1 MLKIS
6 GFWRNR
12 DEEFAAIDLGSNSFH
27 MIIAKVSNG
36 QLTIIDRLK
45 ESVLLGYGLDEDNAL
60 DDISQQR
67 ALDCLGRFQQ
77 RIAHLPSARVRAVGT
92 RTLRLAVNAA
102 PFLVRAEQTL
112 GVGIHIVSGAEEAR
126 LVYQGVAF
134 GIEDDHLTR
143 LVIDIG
149 GGSTELI
156 VGQDFMPSTLE
167 SLGMGCVSITK
178 RFFAHGE
185 INKAAIKAAEI
196 YCLQKIEPFEN
207 MFRQQTWQ
215 RAIGCSG
222 TIKTIASILDQKS
235 GHPAITP
242 DGLKWLIKHCL
253 EAKTIEALNLP
264 GLSNDRK
271 PVFMGG
277 LIGLRACMQALK
289 LNTLEASPWAL
300 REGVLFDLL
309 GYDSISDMRERSVTE
324 LAKRFHTDAIHAQRT
339 QRIALQLFKQ
349 VQAKMAL
356 DDRWLD
362 YLSWACLLQE
372 VGLDINHDQFHVHGG
387 YIIEHSHLAGFSYD
401 EQNRLA
407 YLVRNQRKKPD
418 WSVLDKLPKED
429 VAPFVVVL
437 QIFRLA
443 CILTR
448 ARNEFQDIGW
458 SISVEHGA
466 LVFNA
471 PPAWW
476 EAQPL
481 AAAGLAAEANL
492 MKKGPGALTLTH
504 PIGLSD

>member
-6 GFWRNR
+6 AFWRNS

-45 ESVLLGYGLDEDNAL
+45 ESVLLGYGLDNDNAL

-77 RIAHLPSARVRAVGT
+77 RIAHLPAARVRAVGT
-92 RTLRLAVNAA
+92 RTLRLAVNAE

-112 GVGIHIVSGAEEAR
+112 GVDIHIVSGAEEAR

-156 VGQDFMPSTLE
+156 VGQDFIPSTLE

-178 RFFAHGE
+178 RFFAQGE

-196 YCLQKIEPFEN
+196 YCLQKIEPFQSI
-207 MFRQQTWQ
+207 FRQQSWQ

-222 TIKTIASILDQKS
+222 TIKTIASILDQRN

-242 DGLKWLIKHCL
+242 DGLKLLIKHCL
-253 EAKTIEALNLP
+253 EAKSIDAVNLP

-271 PVFMGG
+271 PIFIGG
-277 LIGLRACMQALK
+277 LIVLRACMQALK
-289 LNTLEASPWAL
+289 LKTLEASPWAL

-324 LAKRFHTDAIHAQRT
+324 LGKRFHTDAVHAQRT
-339 QRIALQLFKQ
+339 QKVALELFKQ
-349 VQAKMAL
+349 VQTKMTV
-356 DDRWLD
+356 DNRWLG
-362 YLSWACLLQE
+362 YMSWACLLQE
-372 VGLDINHDQFHVHGG
+372 VGLDINHDHFHVHGG
-387 YIIEHSHLAGFSYD
+387 YIIEHSHLAGFGYD

-418 WSVLDKLPKED
+418 WTVLDKLPKED
-429 VAPFVVVL
+429 VAAFVVVL
-437 QIFRLA
+437 QLFRLA

-448 ARNEFQDIGW
+448 ARNELQDSGW
-458 SISVEHGA
+458 SVSVEDST
-466 LVFNA
+466 LMFSA

-476 EAQPL
+476 AAQPL

-492 MKKGPGALTLTH
+492 MKKGPGSLILNYPAD
-504 PIGLSD
+504 LSD

>member
-45 ESVLLGYGLDEDNAL
+45 ESVLLGYGLDDGNCL

-67 ALDCLGRFQQ
+67 ALDCLERFQQ
-77 RIAHLPSARVRAVGT
+77 RIAHLPSARVRAIGT

-102 PFLVRAEQTL
+102 PFLIKAEQTL
-112 GVGIHIVSGAEEAR
+112 GVDIHIVSGAEEAR

-167 SLGMGCVSITK
+167 SLGMGCVSVTK
-178 RFFAHGE
+178 RFFPKGE
-185 INKAAIKAAEI
+185 MNKAAIKAADI
-196 YCLQKIEPFEN
+196 YCLQKIEPFQS
-207 MFRQQTWQ
+207 MFRKQSWQ
-215 RAIGCSG
+215 RTIGCSG
-222 TIKTIASILDQKS
+222 TIKTIASILDQIT

-242 DGLKWLIKHCL
+242 DGLDLLIKHCL
-253 EAKTIEALNLP
+253 EARSIETLNLP
-264 GLSNDRK
+264 GLSNDRR
-271 PVFMGG
+271 PVFVGG
-277 LIGLRACMQALK
+277 LIVLRACMQALK
-289 LNTLEASPWAL
+289 LRTLEASPWAL

-324 LAKRFHTDAIHAQRT
+324 LGKRFHTDAFHAQRT
-339 QRIALQLFKQ
+339 QKVAQQLFKQ
-349 VQAKMAL
+349 VQKKIDL
-356 DDRWLD
+356 DDSWLS
-362 YLSWACLLQE
+362 YMSWACLLQE
-372 VGLDINHDQFHVHGG
+372 VGLDINHDQFHIHGG
-387 YIIEHSHLAGFSYD
+387 YIIEHSHLAGFGYD

-407 YLVRNQRKKPD
+407 YLVRNQRKKPN
-418 WSVLDKLPKED
+418 WTVLEKLPEED
-429 VAPFVVVL
+429 VAAFVVVL
-437 QIFRLA
+437 QLFRLA

-458 SISVEHGA
+458 SISVEERE

-471 PPAWW
+471 PQAWW

-481 AAAGLAAEANL
+481 ATAGLMAEAHF
-492 MKKGPGALTLTH
+492 MKKGPGALKLNQ
-504 PIGLSD
+504 PAAEED

>member
-12 DEEFAAIDLGSNSFH
+12 DEEFAAVDLGSNSFH

-45 ESVLLGYGLDEDNAL
+45 ESVLLGYGLDDGNSL

-67 ALDCLGRFQQ
+67 ALDCLERFQQ
-77 RIAHLPSARVRAVGT
+77 RIAHLPASRVRAVGT

-102 PFLVRAEQTL
+102 AFLIRAEQTL
-112 GVGIHIVSGAEEAR
+112 GVDIHIVSGAEEAR

-167 SLGMGCVSITK
+167 SLGMGCVSVSK
-178 RFFAHGE
+178 RFFPTGE
-185 INKAAIKAAEI
+185 INKAAIKAANI
-196 YCLQKIEPFEN
+196 YCLQKIEPFQSI
-207 MFRQQTWQ
+207 FRKQSWQ

-222 TIKTIASILDQKS
+222 TIKTIASILEQIS

-242 DGLKWLIKHCL
+242 DGLELLIKHCL
-253 EAKTIEALNLP
+253 DVKSIQALDLP
-264 GLSNDRK
+264 GLSNDRRA
-271 PVFMGG
+271 VFVGG
-277 LIGLRACMQALK
+277 LIVLRACMQALK
-289 LNTLEASPWAL
+289 LSTLEASPWAL

-324 LAKRFHTDAIHAQRT
+324 LGKRFHTDQVHAQRT
-339 QRIALQLFKQ
+339 QKVAQQLFKQ
-349 VQAKMAL
+349 VQKKIAL
-356 DDRWLD
+356 DNNWLS
-362 YLSWACLLQE
+362 YLNWACLLQE
-372 VGLDINHDQFHVHGG
+372 VGLDINHDQFHIHGG
-387 YIIEHSHLAGFSYD
+387 YIIEHSHLAGFGYD

-407 YLVRNQRKKPD
+407 YLVRNQRKKPI
-418 WSVLDKLPKED
+418 WSVLDKLLEAD
-429 VAPFVVVL
+429 VTAFVVVL
-437 QIFRLA
+437 QLFRLA

-448 ARNEFQDIGW
+448 ARNDIQDIGW
-458 SISVEHGA
+458 SVSVEERVI
-466 LVFNA
+466 VFNA
-471 PPAWW
+471 PQAWW
-476 EAQPL
+476 QAQPL
-481 AAAGLAAEANL
+481 ATAGLMAEANF
-492 MKKGPGALTLTH
+492 MKKGPGALRLNQ
-504 PIGLSD
+504 PAVLED

>member
-12 DEEFAAIDLGSNSFH
+12 DEELAAIDLGSNSFH

-45 ESVLLGYGLDEDNAL
+45 ESVLLGYGLNDDNAL
-60 DDISQQR
+60 DDRSQQR

-112 GVGIHIVSGAEEAR
+112 GVDIHIVSGAEEAR

-178 RFFAHGE
+178 GFFAQGE
-185 INKAAIKAAEI
+185 INKAAIEAAEI
-196 YCLQKIEPFEN
+196 YCLQKLEPFQHI
-207 MFRQQTWQ
+207 FRQQSRQ

-222 TIKTIASILDQKS
+222 TIKTIASILEQQS

-242 DGLKWLIKHCL
+242 DGLKLLIKHCL
-253 EAKTIEALNLP
+253 AARSIEALSLP

-271 PVFMGG
+271 PVFIGG
-277 LIGLRACMQALK
+277 LIVLRACMKALK
-289 LNTLEASPWAL
+289 LTTLEASPWAL

-309 GYDSISDMRERSVTE
+309 GYDGISDMRERSVTV
-324 LAKRFHTDAIHAQRT
+324 LAKRFHTDAVHAQRLH
-339 QRIALQLFKQ
+339 RVALRLFKQ
-349 VQAKMAL
+349 VQAEIPL
-356 DDRWLD
+356 HERWLG
-362 YLSWACLLQE
+362 YLGWACLLQE

-387 YIIEHSHLAGFSYD
+387 YIIEHSHLAGFGYD

-418 WSVLDKLPKED
+418 WTVLDKLPETD
-429 VAPFVVVL
+429 IAAFVMVL
-437 QIFRLA
+437 QLFRLA

-448 ARNEFQDIGW
+448 ARNELHDIGW
-458 SISVEHGA
+458 SVSVKDGA

-471 PPAWW
+471 PSVWW
-476 EAQPL
+476 DAQSL
-481 AAAGLAAEANL
+481 AAAGLAAEVTF
-492 MKKGPGALTLTH
+492 MKKGPGS
-504 PIGLSD
+504 LSLNRSADPSD